1 MSDASEIEL
10 TILMPCLNEAETLA
24 ACIQTA
30 KNFLQSTG
38 IRGEVLIADNGS
50 TDNSQVIARESQARL
65 VTTQLRGYGAA
76 IKCGIE
82 NAAGKFIIMG
92 DADCSYDF
100 SNLMPFVEQLRA
112 GGDLV
117 MGNRFRGGIKKGAM
131 PFLNRYLGNP
141 VLSLIGRLF
150 FKSPIGD
157 FHCGLRGFRRASIQR
172 LELQTNGMEFASE
185 MVVKASLHALKIGE
199 VPTTLSPDGRTRR
212 PHLRPWRDGWR
223 HLKLL
228 LLLSPRWLFLYPGI
242 ALMVLGAVSMASLA
256 YGPVKINGLQFD
268 IHTMLLSSMAVII
281 GMQAIFFFVF
291 ARFIA
296 IFTLKLIPQREDV
309 AAKFC
314 RIFNLERGVM
324 LGLAAVVLGCA
335 GFMYAFRF
343 WMHNDFGDLIPAQIM
358 RLLIPAFTFLIA
370 GMQIIFASF
379 FMSALRLHY
388 NK

>member
-1 MSDASEIEL
+1 MTDASELEL

-30 KNFLQSTG
+30 KNFLRRAG
-38 IRGEVLIADNGS
+38 VRGEVLIADNGS
-50 TDNSQVIARESQARL
+50 TDNSQAITRDHQARL
-65 VTTQLRGYGAA
+65 VTTSLRGYGAA

-112 GGDLV
+112 GYDLV
-117 MGNRFRGGIKKGAM
+117 MGNRFRGGIQPGAM

-157 FHCGLRGFRRASIQR
+157 FHCGLRGFKRASIQG
-172 LELQTNGMEFASE
+172 LDLQTNGMEFASE

-199 VPTTLSPDGRTRR
+199 VPTTLSPDGRSRR

-228 LLLSPRWLFLYPGI
+228 LLLSPRWLFLFPGV
-242 ALMVLGAVSMASLA
+242 ALVVLGTIVLASLA
-256 YGPVKINGLQFD
+256 QGPVKINGLHFD
-268 IHTMLLSSMAVII
+268 IHTMLLSSMAIII
-281 GMQAIFFFVF
+281 GLQAIFFFIF
-291 ARFIA
+291 ARLIA
-296 IFTLKLIPQREDV
+296 IFTVKLIPQREDV
-309 AAKFC
+309 VAKFC
-314 RIFNLERGVM
+314 RIINLERGIL

-335 GFMYAFRF
+335 GFMYAFTF
-343 WMHNDFGDLIPAQIM
+343 WMHNDFGDLIPAQTM
-358 RLLIPAFTFLIA
+358 RVLIPAFTLLIA
-370 GMQIIFASF
+370 GMQTIFASF